1 MLACKRNDLELDQVP
16 GNFIRLV
23 TNPSIISGQAVDRP
37 PVCHHYKAFL
47 ELSVK
52 MKMMDS
58 KADDTII

>member
-1 MLACKRNDLELDQVP
+1 MVEVGKFCERLYGFDGSGGFPGSNGVQFLWVHLD
-16 GNFIRLV
+16 
-23 TNPSIISGQAVDRP
+23 
-37 PVCHHYKAFL
+37 YKAFL